1 MPRPYEAVADAV
13 RIARAIVMQEG
24 SALAA
29 AARAGNDAALD
40 AASCDLVS
48 RIAQAILDAEHETMA
63 RALVAAD
70 AYPARRLSA

>member
-1 MPRPYEAVADAV
+1 MPRPYEAVADAI
-13 RIARAIVMQEG
+13 RIARTIVMQEG

-29 AARAGNDAALD
+29 AARAGSDDALD

-48 RIAQAILDAEHETMA
+48 RIAQAILDAENDAMA

-70 AYPARRLSA
+70 AYPVKRLSA

>member
-24 SALAA
+24 SAVAA

-48 RIAQAILDAEHETMA
+48 RIAQAILDAEHDAMA

-70 AYPARRLSA
+70 SHPMRRLSA